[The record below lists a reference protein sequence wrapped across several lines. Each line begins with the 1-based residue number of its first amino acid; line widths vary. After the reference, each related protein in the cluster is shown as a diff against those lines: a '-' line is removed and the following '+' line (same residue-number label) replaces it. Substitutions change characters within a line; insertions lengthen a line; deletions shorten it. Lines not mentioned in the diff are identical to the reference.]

1 MISAIL
7 AGLVILTVAREEVLY
22 SLETDSVPDS
32 VWASPD
38 GRSWALVRWSGDS
51 CYILLNGAEYGPY
64 AWVDPPAFS
73 PVGSAWG
80 FSYATGTWGMPVF
93 SMKGRWRLLLKTEN
107 YAKKYGPYDEARGPV
122 FSPDGSSWGFS
133 FKLRDSSYVVINGAE
148 YGPYDN
154 AWAPGFSPDGK
165 SWGFWF
171 VRGNKNYCNITGKEY
186 GPYDEV
192 WGPAFSADGW
202 GFRFLRDGKYY
213 SLINGE
219 ERGPYDNIGDVPLF
233 PAESQGSSV
242 YIPGKG
248 SYINFRGKEFG
259 PYSYTGN
266 LVVSPDGK
274 SWAARF
280 WREGMWYMLLN
291 GKECGPYYGLSDA
304 VFPGNGETVF
314 YATTMTETGAF
325 RVLRVTV
332 SEK

>member
-80 FSYATGTWGMPVF
+80 FSYAIGTWGMPVF

-154 AWAPGFSPDGK
+154 AWVPGFSPDGK
-165 SWGFWF
+165 S
-171 VRGNKNYCNITGKEY
+171 
-186 GPYDEV
+186 
-192 WGPAFSADGW
+192 W

-219 ERGPYDNIGDVPLF
+219 EHGPYDNIGDIPLF

-291 GKECGPYYGLSDA
+291 GKEYGPYYGLSDA